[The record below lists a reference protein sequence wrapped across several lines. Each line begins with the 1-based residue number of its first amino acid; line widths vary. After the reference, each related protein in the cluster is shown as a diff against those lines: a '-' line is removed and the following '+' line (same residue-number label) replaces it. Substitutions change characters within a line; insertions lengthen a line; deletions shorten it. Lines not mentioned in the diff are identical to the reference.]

1 MDSPRPEPSVVR
13 DSSPRTNRSMSR
25 SAGMLRGWREMF
37 LMDRTTLPSQRHT
50 STDAGALQGV
60 LVAVGEQVVDDPP
73 QVAAVGQDG
82 ALLLREGGH
91 HGEAALGKFLLKLPQ
106 GLLDE
111 LDWYVDYYSHASDY
125 EHNGLPYQQRET
137 ERYILAEPF
146 RPGEDIYGTAGQRL
160 TRLRHSPPFEKAHFL
175 RQTGYLLDFQALLR
189 GSIVPT
195 HYFVYLRE
203 RPAAE
208 HPGLMTLPAGNWL
221 CMQSRILAEPFP
233 GPELKRYFRDQETPR
248 LVVAN
253 EYEDNFRSFR
263 NCIYEVQIF
272 QHS

>member
-1 MDSPRPEPSVVR
+1 MEQITRALVLCVIAALTGLLLRKSNPEI
-13 DSSPRTNRSMSR
+13 
-25 SAGMLRGWREMF
+25 
-37 LMDRTTLPSQRHT
+37 
-50 STDAGALQGV
+50 
-60 LVAVGEQVVDDPP
+60 
-73 QVAAVGQDG
+73 
-82 ALLLREGGH
+82 ALLL
-91 HGEAALGKFLLKLPQ
+91 
-106 GLLDE
+106 
-111 LDWYVDYYSHASDY
+111 
-125 EHNGLPYQQRET
+125 
-137 ERYILAEPF
+137 
-146 RPGEDIYGTAGQRL
+146 
-160 TRLRHSPPFEKAHFL
+160 
-175 RQTGYLLDFQALLR
+175 ALLR

>member
-1 MDSPRPEPSVVR
+1 MRFAIVDLGSNTIRLSVY
-13 DSSPRTNRSMSR
+13 N
-25 SAGMLRGWREMF
+25 
-37 LMDRTTLPSQRHT
+37 TLPEGGFDLLFSEKEM
-50 STDAGALQGV
+50 AGLVSYVHGGV
-60 LVAVGEQVVDDPP
+60 LSPEGIQRAC
-73 QVAAVGQDG
+73 G
-82 ALLLREGGH
+82 AIR
-91 HGEAALGKFLLKLPQ
+91 
-106 GLLDE
+106 
-111 LDWYVDYYSHASDY
+111 
-125 EHNGLPYQQRET
+125 
-137 ERYILAEPF
+137 
-146 RPGEDIYGTAGQRL
+146 
-160 TRLRHSPPFEKAHFL
+160 
-175 RQTGYLLDFQALLR
+175 DFQALLR

>member
-1 MDSPRPEPSVVR
+1 M
-13 DSSPRTNRSMSR
+13 
-25 SAGMLRGWREMF
+25 
-37 LMDRTTLPSQRHT
+37 
-50 STDAGALQGV
+50 
-60 LVAVGEQVVDDPP
+60 
-73 QVAAVGQDG
+73 
-82 ALLLREGGH
+82 
-91 HGEAALGKFLLKLPQ
+91 
-106 GLLDE
+106 
-111 LDWYVDYYSHASDY
+111 DYYSHAADY

>member
-1 MDSPRPEPSVVR
+1 MKDRYTIGEVAELLNMSPQSRRFYDKAGVVVPAYTNPKTGYRYYSYDQIHYIDRVKYLQRFGFTLEDIR
-13 DSSPRTNRSMSR
+13 DALDTNDVSR
-25 SAGMLRGWREMF
+25 FRML
-37 LMDRTTLPSQRHT
+37 LMQR
-50 STDAGALQGV
+50 Q
-60 LVAVGEQVVDDPP
+60 EQIRQEVSH
-73 QVAAVGQDG
+73 
-82 ALLLREGGH
+82 L
-91 HGEAALGKFLLKLPQ
+91 Q

-111 LDWYVDYYSHASDY
+111 LDWYADYYSHAADY
-125 EHNGLPYQQRET
+125 DHNGLPYQQRET

>member
-1 MDSPRPEPSVVR
+1 
-13 DSSPRTNRSMSR
+13 MSR
-25 SAGMLRGWREMF
+25 FRRL
-37 LMDRTTLPSQRHT
+37 LMQR
-50 STDAGALQGV
+50 Q
-60 LVAVGEQVVDDPP
+60 EQIRQEVSH
-73 QVAAVGQDG
+73 
-82 ALLLREGGH
+82 L
-91 HGEAALGKFLLKLPQ
+91 Q

>member
-1 MDSPRPEPSVVR
+1 
-13 DSSPRTNRSMSR
+13 MSR
-25 SAGMLRGWREMF
+25 FRRL
-37 LMDRTTLPSQRHT
+37 LMQR
-50 STDAGALQGV
+50 Q
-60 LVAVGEQVVDDPP
+60 EQIRQEVSH
-73 QVAAVGQDG
+73 
-82 ALLLREGGH
+82 L
-91 HGEAALGKFLLKLPQ
+91 Q

-111 LDWYVDYYSHASDY
+111 LDWYADYYSHAADY

>member
-1 MDSPRPEPSVVR
+1 M
-13 DSSPRTNRSMSR
+13 
-25 SAGMLRGWREMF
+25 
-37 LMDRTTLPSQRHT
+37 
-50 STDAGALQGV
+50 
-60 LVAVGEQVVDDPP
+60 
-73 QVAAVGQDG
+73 
-82 ALLLREGGH
+82 
-91 HGEAALGKFLLKLPQ
+91 
-106 GLLDE
+106 
-111 LDWYVDYYSHASDY
+111 
-125 EHNGLPYQQRET
+125 
-137 ERYILAEPF
+137 
-146 RPGEDIYGTAGQRL
+146 
-160 TRLRHSPPFEKAHFL
+160 
-175 RQTGYLLDFQALLR
+175 LDFQALLR